1 METDRK
7 LKRPGRLPIPV
18 PFFYGWVVVAL
29 SFLATLNSAGIRSAL
44 PVFINPLEAEF
55 GWSRLS
61 ISWAGGISLL
71 IFGIGAP
78 LTGWLLDRFGPR
90 RVMLG
95 GLTLLGLGVTA
106 TTLIQELWHL
116 ILLWGLVIGIGAAG
130 MSSVLAASIAS
141 RWFVAR
147 RGLALGILS
156 GASSTGQLIF
166 IPLLMMVTVASGWR
180 VAALIMVAVSICMI
194 ALIGFGMRNAPS
206 DIGLEPYGSETES
219 PPSSGERSP
228 LRTSP
233 ALATNVTVENV
244 MSGPAAP
251 IPIGI
256 REAVKN
262 STFWLLSGSYFV
274 CAGTSSGLIGLHLIP
289 HAIERGIPQ
298 VTAAWTVGVMGGM
311 NLVGTL
317 MAGYLTDRM
326 DARKLLA
333 AVYVLRGLSL
343 FILPYVTNFSGLFI
357 FAIIYGLD
365 WFATVPPSI
374 YLTGETFGKQSIGRI
389 YGWIFLA
396 HQLGAFVSAIG
407 AGTIFDW
414 AGRYEPAFLIGG
426 VMGLAAAAMAL
437 SIKSPRQIIP
447 IQPVPTG
454 VAPA

>member
-1 METDRK
+1 M
-7 LKRPGRLPIPV
+7 PIPV
-18 PFFYGWVVVAL
+18 PFFFGWVVVGL

-71 IFGIGAP
+71 LFGVGAP

-90 RVMLG
+90 WVMLV
-95 GLTLLGLGVTA
+95 GLTLLGAGVAA
-106 TTLIQELWHL
+106 TTLMQELWHL

-130 MSSVLAASIAS
+130 MSSVLAASIAH

-166 IPLLMMVTVASGWR
+166 IPLLMMVVVASGWR
-180 VAALIMVAVSICMI
+180 AAALIMVAVSLCMI

-206 DIGLEPYGSETES
+206 DVGLEAYGSEIEG
-219 PPSSGERSP
+219 PPGAGKGASLARS
-228 LRTSP
+228 LGSTTAMR
-233 ALATNVTVENV
+233 
-244 MSGPAAP
+244 GQAAP
-251 IPIGI
+251 PPVSI
-256 REAVKN
+256 RHAVKH
-262 STFWLLSGSYFV
+262 STFWLLCGSYFV
-274 CAGTSSGLIGLHLIP
+274 CGGTSSGLIGLHLIP

-298 VTAAWTVGVMGGM
+298 VTAAWTVGVMGAM

-317 MAGYLTDRM
+317 LSGWLTDRM
-326 DARKLLA
+326 DSRKLLA
-333 AVYVLRGLSL
+333 AVYVLRGISL

-374 YLTGETFGKQSIGRI
+374 YLTGETFGNQSIGRI

-414 AGRYEPAFLIGG
+414 AGRYEPAFIIGG
-426 VMGLAAAAMAL
+426 VMGLAAAVMAL

-447 IQPVPTG
+447 MQPVPTG

>member
-7 LKRPGRLPIPV
+7 IKKQGRLPFPV
-18 PFFYGWVVVAL
+18 PFFFGWVVVGL

-71 IFGIGAP
+71 LFGVGAP

-90 RVMLG
+90 RVMLV
-95 GLTLLGLGVTA
+95 GLTLLGAGVAA
-106 TTLIQELWHL
+106 TTLMQELWHL

-130 MSSVLAASIAS
+130 MSSVLAASIAH

-166 IPLLMMVTVASGWR
+166 IPLLMMVVVASGWR
-180 VAALIMVAVSICMI
+180 AAALIMVAVSIGMI

-206 DIGLEPYGSETES
+206 DVGLEPYGSETES
-219 PPSSGERSP
+219 PPGAGQRVP
-228 LRTSP
+228 LRTSV
-233 ALATNVTVENV
+233 L
-244 MSGPAAP
+244 GPESLKKDQAKP
-251 IPIGI
+251 TPIGI

-262 STFWLLSGSYFV
+262 STFWLLCGSYFV
-274 CAGTSSGLIGLHLIP
+274 CGGTSSGLIGLHLIP

-298 VTAAWTVGVMGGM
+298 ITAAWTVGVMGAM

-317 MAGYLTDRM
+317 FSGWLTDRM
-326 DARKLLA
+326 DSRKLLA

-343 FILPYVTNFSGLFI
+343 FILPYVTNFTGLFI

-414 AGRYEPAFLIGG
+414 VGRYEPAFLIGG
-426 VMGLAAAAMAL
+426 VMGLAAAVMAL
-437 SIKSPRQIIP
+437 SIRPPRQIP
-447 IQPVPTG
+447 PMYSEPTG

>member
-1 METDRK
+1 M
-7 LKRPGRLPIPV
+7 PFPV
-18 PFFYGWVVVAL
+18 PFFFGWVVVGL

-130 MSSVLAASIAS
+130 MSSVLAASIAT
-141 RWFVAR
+141 RWFVTR

-180 VAALIMVAVSICMI
+180 AAALIMVAVSIGMI

-206 DIGLEPYGSETES
+206 DVGLEPYGSETES
-219 PPSSGERSP
+219 PPGAGKGASLARSSGS
-228 LRTSP
+228 
-233 ALATNVTVENV
+233 AAT

-251 IPIGI
+251 TPIGI
-256 REAVKN
+256 REAVKS
-262 STFWLLSGSYFV
+262 STFWLLCGSYFV
-274 CAGTSSGLIGLHLIP
+274 CGGTSSGLIGLHLIP

-298 VTAAWTVGVMGGM
+298 ITAAWTVGVMGAM

-317 MAGYLTDRM
+317 FSGWLTDRM
-326 DARKLLA
+326 DSRKLLA

-343 FILPYVTNFSGLFI
+343 FILPYVTNFTGLFI

-414 AGRYEPAFLIGG
+414 VGRYEPAFLIGG
-426 VMGLAAAAMAL
+426 VMGLAAAVMAL
-437 SIKSPRQIIP
+437 SIRSPRQIIP
-447 IQPVPTG
+447 MHPEPTG

>member
-7 LKRPGRLPIPV
+7 IKRPGRLPIPV
-18 PFFYGWVVVAL
+18 PFYYGWVILAL
-29 SFLATLNSAGIRSAL
+29 AFIATLNSAGIRSAL

-71 IFGIGAP
+71 LFGIGAP

-90 RVMLG
+90 RVMLV
-95 GLTLLGLGVTA
+95 GLTLLSAGVAA

-116 ILLWGLVIGIGAAG
+116 ILLWGLVVGIGAAG
-130 MSSVLAASIAS
+130 MSTVLAASIAT

-166 IPLLMMVTVASGWR
+166 IPLLMMITVASGWR
-180 VAALIMVAVSICMI
+180 VSALTMVAVSFCMI

-219 PPSSGERSP
+219 PPGAGQRIP
-228 LRTSP
+228 LRTSV
-233 ALATNVTVENV
+233 L
-244 MSGPAAP
+244 GPESLRSSRAASTP
-251 IPIGI
+251 IRI
-256 REAVKN
+256 REAVKH
-262 STFWLLSGSYFV
+262 STFWLLCGSYFV
-274 CAGTSSGLIGLHLIP
+274 CGGTSSGLIGMHLIP
-289 HAIERGIPQ
+289 HAINRGIPEIY
-298 VTAAWTVGVMGGM
+298 AAWTVGVMGAM

-326 DARKLLA
+326 DVRKLLA
-333 AVYVLRGLSL
+333 AVYALRGISL

-396 HQLGAFVSAIG
+396 HQLGAFVSAVG
-407 AGTIFDW
+407 AGAIFDW
-414 AGRYEPAFLIGG
+414 YGRYEPAFLIGG
-426 VMGLAAAAMAL
+426 VMGLAAAVMAL
-437 SIKSPRQIIP
+437 NIKSPRQITP
-447 IQPVPTG
+447 MQPVPTG
-454 VAPA
+454 AAPA

>member
-1 METDRK
+1 MKTDRELNQK
-7 LKRPGRLPIPV
+7 PRLPFPV
-18 PFFYGWVVVAL
+18 PFYYGWVVVGL
-29 SFLATLNSAGIRSAL
+29 SFLATLTSAGMRSAL

-55 GWSRLS
+55 GWSRIS

-71 IFGIGAP
+71 LFGVGAP
-78 LTGWLLDRFGPR
+78 LTGWLLDHFGPR
-90 RVMLG
+90 RVMLV
-95 GLTLLGLGVTA
+95 GLTLLGLGVTG
-106 TTLIQELWHL
+106 TTLMQEFWHL
-116 ILLWGLVIGIGAAG
+116 ILLWGLVVGIGAAG

-156 GASSTGQLIF
+156 GASSTGHLIF
-166 IPLLMMVTVASGWR
+166 IPILMVITVASGWR
-180 VAALIMVAVSICMI
+180 VGALTMVAVSLCII

-206 DIGLEPYGSETES
+206 DIGLEAYGSETES
-219 PPSSGERSP
+219 PPASVHRSP
-228 LRTSP
+228 LRTSV
-233 ALATNVTVENV
+233 AAEIHL
-244 MSGPAAP
+244 SGTAP
-251 IPIGI
+251 PTPVSI
-256 REAVKN
+256 RNAVKN
-262 STFWLLSGSYFV
+262 STFWLLCGSHFV
-274 CAGTSSGLIGLHLIP
+274 CGGTSSGLIGLHLIP
-289 HAIERGIPQ
+289 HAIDRGIPE
-298 VTAAWTVGVMGGM
+298 VTAAWTVGVMGAM

-333 AVYVLRGLSL
+333 AVYILRGISL

-365 WFATVPPSI
+365 WFATIPPSI

-396 HQLGAFVSAIG
+396 HQVGAFVSAIG

-414 AGRYEPAFLIGG
+414 AGRYEPAFIIGG
-426 VMGLAAAAMAL
+426 VMGFAAALMAL
-437 SIKSPRQIIP
+437 SIKSPRQITP
-447 IQPVPTG
+447 MQPEPTG

>member
-7 LKRPGRLPIPV
+7 IKSQGRLPFPV
-18 PFFYGWVVVAL
+18 PFFFGWVVVGL

-71 IFGIGAP
+71 LFGVGAP

-90 RVMLG
+90 RVMLV
-95 GLTLLGLGVTA
+95 GLTLLGAGVAA
-106 TTLIQELWHL
+106 TTLMQELWHL

-130 MSSVLAASIAS
+130 MSSVLAASIAH

-166 IPLLMMVTVASGWR
+166 IPLLMMVVVASGWR
-180 VAALIMVAVSICMI
+180 AAALIMVAVSIGMI

-206 DIGLEPYGSETES
+206 DVGLEPYGSETES
-219 PPSSGERSP
+219 PPGAGQRVP
-228 LRTSP
+228 LHTSV
-233 ALATNVTVENV
+233 L
-244 MSGPAAP
+244 GPESLKKDQAKP
-251 IPIGI
+251 TPIGI

-262 STFWLLSGSYFV
+262 STFWLLCGSYFV
-274 CAGTSSGLIGLHLIP
+274 CGGTSSGLIGLHLIP

-298 VTAAWTVGVMGGM
+298 ITAAWTVGVMGAM

-317 MAGYLTDRM
+317 FSGWLTDRM
-326 DARKLLA
+326 DSRKLLA

-343 FILPYVTNFSGLFI
+343 FILPYVTNFTGLFI

-414 AGRYEPAFLIGG
+414 VGRYEPAFLIGG
-426 VMGLAAAAMAL
+426 VMGLAAAVMAL
-437 SIKSPRQIIP
+437 SIRPPRQIP
-447 IQPVPTG
+447 PMYSEPTG

>member
-1 METDRK
+1 
-7 LKRPGRLPIPV
+7 LPIPV
-18 PFFYGWVVVAL
+18 PFYYGWVILAL
-29 SFLATLNSAGIRSAL
+29 SFIATLTSAGIRSAL

-55 GWSRLS
+55 GWSRIS

-71 IFGIGAP
+71 IFGVGAP

-90 RVMLG
+90 RVLLS
-95 GLTLLGLGVTA
+95 GLTLLGLGVTG
-106 TTLIQELWHL
+106 TTLIQEFWHL
-116 ILLWGLVIGIGAAG
+116 ILLWGLVVGIGAAG
-130 MSSVLAASIAS
+130 MSSVLAASIAT

-166 IPLLMMVTVASGWR
+166 IPLLMVITLTGGWR
-180 VAALIMVAVSICMI
+180 AAALTMVAVSFCMI

-219 PPSSGERSP
+219 PPGAGERSP

-233 ALATNVTVENV
+233 ALATNVSVENV
-244 MSGPAAP
+244 VSATAP
-251 IPIGI
+251 PTPVSI
-256 REAVKN
+256 RDAVKN
-262 STFWLLSGSYFV
+262 STFWLLCGSYFV
-274 CAGTSSGLIGLHLIP
+274 CGGTSSGLIGLHLIP
-289 HAIERGIPQ
+289 HAIDRGIPE

-317 MAGYLTDRM
+317 IAGYLTDRM

-333 AVYVLRGLSL
+333 AVYALRGLSL
-343 FILPYVTNFSGLFI
+343 FILPYVTNFSGLFV

-414 AGRYEPAFLIGG
+414 AGRYEPAFIIGG
-426 VMGLAAAAMAL
+426 FMGLAAAVMAL
-437 SIKSPRQIIP
+437 SISSKYQLTPMHP
-447 IQPVPTG
+447 EPTG